1 MQEAESLVSEIQAK
15 GGRAEAISADLG
27 TSNGAAVLAQ
37 QVRSIV
43 GDRLDMLVLNALA
56 AIQRLSSR
64 RPLHVACPEPAAVD
78 RLIFGHESLL
88 LSEPAPPR
96 PTLPLAAQQWFE
108 LAGEVQSRRTVRAA
122 PKPDGY
128 VSDGLQA
135 FL

>member
-1 MQEAESLVSEIQAK
+1 VFRELCEKLH
-15 GGRAEAISADLG
+15 DL
-27 TSNGAAVLAQ
+27 
-37 QVRSIV
+37 
-43 GDRLDMLVLNALA
+43 D
-56 AIQRLSSR
+56 
-64 RPLHVACPEPAAVD
+64 PAAVD
-78 RLIFGHESLL
+78 RLIVGHESLL

-108 LAGEVQSRRTVRAA
+108 LAGETQSRRTVRAA